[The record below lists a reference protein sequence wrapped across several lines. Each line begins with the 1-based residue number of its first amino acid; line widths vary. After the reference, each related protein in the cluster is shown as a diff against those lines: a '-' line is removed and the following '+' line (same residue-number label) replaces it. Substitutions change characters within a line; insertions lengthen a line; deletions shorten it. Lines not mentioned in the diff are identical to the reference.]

1 MAPSSETPYIAATA
15 CPRRA
20 STASQWERESSGG
33 ACAAALRAARN
44 AWWGWGEK
52 VALVL
57 LVGGCGLGGAAL
69 GGKQGEAAGGAFPVY
84 ASGYLKIAGKR

>member
-1 MAPSSETPYIAATA
+1 M
-15 CPRRA
+15 
-20 STASQWERESSGG
+20 
-33 ACAAALRAARN
+33 
-44 AWWGWGEK
+44 
-52 VALVL
+52 ALVL